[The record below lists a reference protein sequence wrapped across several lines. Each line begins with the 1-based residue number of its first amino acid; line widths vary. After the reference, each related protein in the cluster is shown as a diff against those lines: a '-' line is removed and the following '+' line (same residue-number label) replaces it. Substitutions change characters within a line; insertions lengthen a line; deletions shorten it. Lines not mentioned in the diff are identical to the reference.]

1 MASPRSKLSAAWAVE
16 SAAQEGKY
24 RKKAKASLA
33 NLVQVSIR
41 QNCPELTHYKTDHL
55 VVGGL
60 TLRERVTR
68 DKEQKEKDPK
78 SIVMGKAYW
87 EKLRRDYTSDS
98 NELKS
103 LGAVDMDKVSPK
115 LFEAISKTRLRCPDR
130 RALTEFATR
139 THSVR
144 KDEAV
149 AMMKVMCTMDPSKHA
164 DQRECLCECLS
175 LLSRSSLES
184 CCTEQLQT
192 MSKRFDSIA
201 LQVLN
206 EKNPDTLLSNV
217 RLRKDKELIPIFVI
231 PECGGF

>member
-1 MASPRSKLSAAWAVE
+1 MTSPRSKLSAAWAVE

-24 RKKAKASLA
+24 RKKAKTSLA
-33 NLVQVSIR
+33 NLVQVAIR
-41 QNCPELTHYKTDHL
+41 QNCPELTHYETDHL
-55 VVGGL
+55 LVGGV
-60 TLRERVTR
+60 TLRERVTK

-103 LGAVDMDKVSPK
+103 LGAVDMDKVSSK

-139 THSVR
+139 THTVS

-149 AMMKVMCTMDPSKHA
+149 AMMKVMCTMDPAKHPE
-164 DQRECLCECLS
+164 QRECLCECLC

-184 CCTEQLQT
+184 CCAEQLQT

-201 LQVLN
+201 LQVWN
-206 EKNPDTLLSNV
+206 EKIPETLLLNVILSNELVV
-217 RLRKDKELIPIFVI
+217 RPRSVI
-231 PECGGF
+231 A